1 MATKAERLATAYS
14 DLAKVNAAIDSLM
27 QGKLIQKLEVGSHE
41 FKRMYDYNKVTLTEL
56 KQLRNELLD
65 LIDALEEVSQVTYRT
80 GASVPLIVSRG
91 F

>member
-14 DLAKVNAAIDSLM
+14 DLAKVNAALDSLM